1 MIEPVA
7 GSDQSPSMTG
17 AYLDFRTMHHS
28 QKKIR
33 PLDALRAVLFDL
45 AYLILGGVTYP
56 LWGRKQ
62 RGGWAE
68 RFGRIEPLPKATR
81 ARLLIHAVSVGEV
94 NLIRGLVR
102 SLAPEFEIVVT
113 TTTDTGMER
122 ARALFS
128 GREPDV
134 FVRRYPLD
142 FSRSVRRFLDL
153 AQPDGVALAE
163 LEIWPN
169 FLRECRRRGVP
180 VSVVNGRLSD
190 RSHKRYALAR
200 PLAGGWFQGLA
211 LCAVQDEQYRTR
223 FVRAGAREQAC
234 VVAGNMKW
242 DTAEVSDHVD
252 GADALATRLGVDTD
266 RPLIVA
272 GSTAP
277 GEHEL
282 LLRALPDGAQLLC
295 APRRP
300 EWFDE
305 AANALPGCVRFSR
318 PEVHSNGS
326 SRLFLLDTLGEL
338 RKAYAL
344 ADVVVVGRSFGEL
357 FGSDPMEPAALGKAV
372 VIGPAIAD
380 FRSAVASLR
389 EADGIVQSD
398 VDGLAHVLAD
408 LIADDQQRAR
418 LGRSAQACVRAEQG
432 ATKHHA
438 DLLRAMLRDTSA

>member
-1 MIEPVA
+1 MK
-7 GSDQSPSMTG
+7 
-17 AYLDFRTMHHS
+17 HS
-28 QKKIR
+28 KMKTR

-45 AYLILGGVTYP
+45 AYLILGGVTFP
-56 LWGRKQ
+56 FWGRKQ

-68 RFGRIEPLPKATR
+68 RFGRIEPLPEAMRK
-81 ARLLIHAVSVGEV
+81 RLLIHAVSVGEV

-102 SLAPEFEIVVT
+102 SLSPEFEIVVT

-122 ARALFS
+122 ALALF
-128 GREPDV
+128 GGLEPEV

-142 FSRSVRRFLDL
+142 FSRSVRRFLDA

-169 FLRECRRRGVP
+169 FLRACRQRGIP

-190 RSHKRYALAR
+190 RSHKRYAKAR
-200 PLAGGWFQGLA
+200 PLTGGWFRGLA
-211 LCAVQDEQYRTR
+211 LSAVQDEQYRTR
-223 FVRAGAREQAC
+223 FIRAGAREKAC

-242 DTAEVSDHVD
+242 DTAEVSDHVE
-252 GADALATRLGVDTD
+252 GADTLASKMGVDTS
-266 RPLIVA
+266 RPLIVG

-282 LLRALPDGAQLLC
+282 LLASLPEGAQLMC

-305 AANALPGCVRFSR
+305 AADALPGCVRFSAL
-318 PEVHSNGS
+318 EASSNGD

-344 ADVVVVGRSFGEL
+344 ADVVVVGRSFGGL

-389 EADGIVQSD
+389 EADGIIQSEP
-398 VDGLAHVLAD
+398 DGLAGVLAS
-408 LIADDQQRAR
+408 LIADDQRRAQ
-418 LGRSAQACVRAEQG
+418 LGDSAQACVRAEQG
-432 ATKHHA
+432 ATARHA
-438 DLLRAMLRDTSA
+438 DLLREMLADSDA